1 MGYIEWMIS
10 TFLFLLVI
18 TFSYLFFQQKIQSMK
33 YESFESH
40 YFSLKLLEKIKTVEN
55 GKEFIEIS
63 KLKTLDYKEL
73 KNYIAHSF
81 NIEINGKDIFPVI
94 LDGEVYSFSLPFLVK
109 YENGSFGIEKVIFK
123 FSK

>member
-109 YENGSFGIEKVIFK
+109 YENGSLGIEKVIFK

>member
-1 MGYIEWMIS
+1 
-10 TFLFLLVI
+10 
-18 TFSYLFFQQKIQSMK
+18 MK

-109 YENGSFGIEKVIFK
+109 YENGSLGIEKVIFK